1 LIVEFLKDN
10 PMTNPFQSI
19 DERLERIELAILQQP
34 NSAPLLEAVL
44 SKKEA
49 ADLLG
54 ISLNTLDKY
63 TKNKTI
69 PCYGIGSKIMFKKS
83 ELFNSLLR
91 INK

>member
-1 LIVEFLKDN
+1 
-10 PMTNPFQSI
+10 MTNPFEI
-19 DERLERIELAILQQP
+19 LDERLARIEEAILQQP
-34 NSAPLLEAVL
+34 KNAPLPETLL

-49 ADLLG
+49 SNLLG

-63 TKNKTI
+63 CKNKTI

-83 ELFNSLLR
+83 EVLNSLLR

>member
-1 LIVEFLKDN
+1 MDN
-10 PMTNPFQSI
+10 YFETLA
-19 DERLERIELAILQQP
+19 ETLARIEKAISQQP
-34 NSAPLLEAVL
+34 NSGPVNEALL

-63 TKNKTI
+63 TRNRTI
-69 PCYGIGSKIMFKKS
+69 PCYGIGSKIVFKRS
-83 ELFNSLLR
+83 EVISSLIC